1 MPTKCFSNSK
11 SSDEQPR
18 ALTIGEKEF
27 GDEIDVPFFPTARI
41 LSRGSNLKL
50 LVQL

>member
-1 MPTKCFSNSK
+1 MFFKSK

-41 LSRGSNLKL
+41 LGRGRNLKL
-50 LVQL
+50 LAQL